1 MYSKIVIIIK
11 YIIQLIA
18 CFMPFFLKKFL
29 WKVIGFKIGKRCK
42 IGLFSIIL
50 VENLEFADDVI
61 IDPFTMIIF
70 LKKFKLGHKSRI
82 AYFTKIYG
90 RGSFIADNRCLVSI
104 QCLIECFSEK
114 KIIMNDYSCFGP
126 RNTIYTHGG
135 YLPNLQGFPSKID
148 DIIIGSFSWT
158 GMSTTILPGTKIG
171 NSTIIAPGGVLTGK
185 ISNNLFIR
193 PHSYGYDVTP
203 IEKKMKT
210 KSSLEIDNYIKN
222 MIYNVTVKDNKQN
235 ISDFYSPPP
244 FPTIERYYNKKIIY
258 YNDSNDF
265 LDSENILLVGYDLNK
280 RIKKNKEI
288 FWLDFKDYSASG
300 KNDKDMQNIVY
311 QLFKLCNLRFIFVE

>member
-18 CFMPFFLKKFL
+18 CFMPDFIKKLL
-29 WKVIGFKIGKRCK
+29 WRLIGFKIGKRCK

-50 VENLEFADDVI
+50 VENLVFGDDVV

-90 RGSFIADNRCLVSI
+90 KGSFIADNRCLVSI
-104 QCLIECFSEK
+104 QCLIECYSEK
-114 KIIMNDYSCFGP
+114 KITMNDYSCFGP

-135 YLPNLQGFPSKID
+135 YLPTLQGFPSKID

-171 NSTIIAPGGVLTGK
+171 DSTIIAPGGVLTGK

-210 KSSLEIDNYIKN
+210 KTSEEIDNYIKN
-222 MIYNVTVKDNKQN
+222 MIYIVAVKDNIQN
-235 ISDFYSPPP
+235 VYDFYSPPP
-244 FPTIERYYNKKIIY
+244 FPIIEKYNNKKIFY
-258 YNDSNDF
+258 YNISNKVFDY
-265 LDSENILLVGYDLNK
+265 ENVIIVGYNLNEK
-280 RIKKNKEI
+280 IKNNAI
-288 FWLDFKDYSASG
+288 LWLDFKEYLAKG
-300 KNDKDMQNIVY
+300 KNDQDMQNIVY